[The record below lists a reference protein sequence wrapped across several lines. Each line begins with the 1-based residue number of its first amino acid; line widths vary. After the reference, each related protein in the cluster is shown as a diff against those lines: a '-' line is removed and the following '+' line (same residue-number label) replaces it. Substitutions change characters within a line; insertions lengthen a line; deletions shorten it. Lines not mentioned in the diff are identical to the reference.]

1 MWCIPPSAHLLP
13 GVLFLWSTVS
23 MLISP
28 SPHFQFLSSPP
39 PAASFPTFLSAVCS
53 CLLCGMLF
61 INLATMTV
69 YNSRNHWH
77 YSVFFDDI
85 FVSRSSVCVCVRE
98 KEREAP
104 DCAVCLCAAGLVCMK
119 SSTSVVELVMLLCSQ
134 VGNSSTSPLCLSIYC
149 PRAYDPCCQ
158 SLKKSS
164 LICHVS
170 VLLLT
175 FF

>member
-13 GVLFLWSTVS
+13 GVLFSWSTVS

-28 SPHFQFLSSPP
+28 SPHFLLLPLSPP
-39 PAASFPTFLSAVCS
+39 PLFFLIFLSAVCS

-61 INLATMTV
+61 INLTTMTV

-85 FVSRSSVCVCVRE
+85 FVSRSSVCVRE

-134 VGNSSTSPLCLSIYC
+134 VGNSSPLLSVSPFTVLIHMIHVVK
-149 PRAYDPCCQ
+149 AW
-158 SLKKSS
+158 KS
-164 LICHVS
+164 HP
-170 VLLLT
+170 
-175 FF
+175 